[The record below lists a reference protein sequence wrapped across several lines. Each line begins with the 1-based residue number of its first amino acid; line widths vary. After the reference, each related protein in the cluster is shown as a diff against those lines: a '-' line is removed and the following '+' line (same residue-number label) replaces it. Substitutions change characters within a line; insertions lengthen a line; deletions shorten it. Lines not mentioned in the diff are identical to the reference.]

1 MIFAAQIYALT
12 EKHWPAR
19 WILLVAGALTPLIFA
34 PFYIWPLAY
43 VLPILFWWLTAQQT
57 RREAFLRGWF
67 FGIGFF
73 GTGVSWVYFSM
84 RTVETPIPISLVL
97 TTAFCVAMGLLFAL
111 QAWLPAYVRQRFFAN
126 ARLHWTTFPVLW
138 LAFEGVRTTLFT
150 GMPWL
155 LWGTLATDN
164 WLRGWL
170 PVTGVFGVSF
180 LVLFGAALLWQCRYP
195 TKSVRHWVV
204 AGAFLVF
211 SWGIG
216 FTITDRHYT
225 QPSLSQPMPVAAVQG
240 NTDQSIKWDAQILNE
255 ILSIHL
261 ALADRHSEAALVLW
275 AETAIPTFPDAVP
288 GFVGALEHRAVA
300 REQAIVSGLPL
311 RGEGRTY
318 YNGIKAWG
326 TGQGEYRKQHLV
338 PFGEYLPL
346 QSVLQGLIAFFDLPM
361 SGFTPGPSGQA
372 PMTMYYAGNRLTLA
386 PLICYEAA
394 YPNLSRQQAI
404 GSDILIVVSNDAWF
418 GGSLAP
424 EQHLQITR
432 VRTIENQRPMVRAT
446 QNGISVILDE
456 HGQVLA
462 RAPQFVQATVAG
474 EILPRHGLT
483 PYQRLGSW
491 PIAILTILLGA
502 FSLVRARRN
511 AGQTAR

>member
-19 WILLVAGALTPLIFA
+19 WILLLTGALVPLIFA
-34 PFYIWPLAY
+34 PFFIWPLAY
-43 VLPILFWWLTAQQT
+43 ALPIVFWWLTAQQNP
-57 RREAFLRGWF
+57 REAFLRGWF

-73 GTGVSWVYFSM
+73 GTGVSWVYASM
-84 RTVETPIPISLVL
+84 RTVETPVAISLVL
-97 TTAFCVAMGLLFAL
+97 TAAFCVAMGLLFAL
-111 QAWLPAYVRQRFFAN
+111 QAWLPAKVRRRYCNDAP
-126 ARLHWTTFPVLW
+126 LHWMLFPLLW

-180 LVLFGAALLWQCRYP
+180 LLLFGAALLWQWRYRVKALMP
-195 TKSVRHWVV
+195 TAFA
-204 AGAFLVF
+204 AGFLVL
-211 SWGIG
+211 SWGVG
-216 FTITDRHYT
+216 FALTDRHYT

-240 NTDQSIKWDAQILNE
+240 NTDQSIKWDTQILNE

-261 ALADRHSEAALVLW
+261 ALTDRETEAALVLW

-288 GFVGALEHRAVA
+288 GFIQVLEQRAVA
-300 REQAIVSGLPL
+300 RDQAIISGLPL
-311 RGEGRTY
+311 RGEGRVY

-326 TGQGEYRKQHLV
+326 NGAGEYRKQHLV

-361 SGFTPGPSGQA
+361 SGFTPGPTGQA
-372 PMTMYYAGNRLTLA
+372 AMTMQYAGTELKLA

-394 YPNLSRQQAI
+394 YPNLSRQQALD
-404 GSDILIVVSNDAWF
+404 SDVLIVISNDAWF

-432 VRTIENQRPMVRAT
+432 ARTIENQRPMVRAT

-462 RAPQFVQATVAG
+462 RAPQFVQATVSG
-474 EILPRHGLT
+474 EILPRNGIT
-483 PYQRLGSW
+483 PFQRLGSW
-491 PIAILTILLGA
+491 PVMLLTVLLSALGL
-502 FSLVRARRN
+502 FWTLRTARR
-511 AGQTAR
+511 